1 MYKKG
6 EGEYVDS
13 QPHDTEDREWWWTH
27 GETLESAFVE
37 FGQDWLDLNIQIN
50 PGKATTPTLPD
61 LLVDGKIADLKTQ
74 ETPFFTADSYGL
86 DPRHTVTL
94 NLKDVRYYHE
104 CHPRIVLYLWLN
116 WRQRQWRDRT
126 VDYLGGV
133 YRVPLTTIL
142 TLIADG
148 APSHRYDRRQTTDEQ
163 NATAS
168 YLFDIRSF
176 EQLFHTTDA
185 DFFNS

>member
-1 MYKKG
+1 
-6 EGEYVDS
+6 VDS
-13 QPHDTEDREWWWTH
+13 QPHDTEDREWWWKR

-37 FGQDWLDLNIQIN
+37 FGQDWLDLDIQIN
-50 PGKATTPTLPD
+50 PGKAMTPTLPD

-74 ETPFFTADSYGL
+74 ETPFFTAQSCGL
-86 DPRHTVTL
+86 DPRQTVSL

-104 CHPRIVLYLWLN
+104 SYPRIVLYFWVN

-133 YRVPLTTIL
+133 YRAPLTTIL

-148 APSHRYDRRQTTDEQ
+148 VPSHRYDRRQTADEQ